1 MCTESDVLVIGGG
14 IAGITA
20 AIEAARAGAAT
31 TIACAGPLFGGSSFY
46 PGTWGLGLIGPESEA
61 DEADLIATIEDV
73 GCGMAD
79 HELVE
84 VFVRGI
90 RPAIAWLE
98 EDLGVPLKRPSSAQS
113 ASDKTFI
120 PCFDHKRR
128 LWRGITRQTFEAA
141 AQRTLKTLD
150 VNVLER
156 TELMELARL
165 HEDDGAVRGAV
176 FFDHASASLRT
187 SAASSVI
194 LAAGGTGGLFE
205 RSLTSADVLSSVH
218 AIAMSTGCELVNI
231 EFMQMMP
238 GLVSPVRGIVFN
250 EKTFRYAIPEDAN
263 GILPHSKDARAD
275 LLEARSSHGPFTCR
289 LDDERVDR
297 AIDAAGPSGM
307 PVRLRFPSNN
317 IPEFV
322 QTFST
327 WMQQS
332 LNIAPTD
339 ELRIAMYA
347 HAANGGIRIDR
358 NAWTGVKGLY
368 ACGELTGGMH
378 GADRIGGLSSAN
390 GLVFGRIAGKAA
402 ARHAKQVSCADQ
414 PLNHGCTWGGT
425 SSRRDDA
432 EASHARLDDVGA
444 SACISLQRKDAAMLH
459 AHMDETPDSTCIS
472 PAREDT
478 ATSYAYMDEMCASAC
493 ISTDRDDAAMP
504 QTRMDEAGTSA
515 RTVERPLNA
524 SCEEAPGAAL
534 NGLRMSAAPLSA
546 ADADRITRDMRHVMG
561 QHAMITRT
569 EDGLS
574 EALAD
579 IECLQREVG
588 YHQACRGCV
597 IPSDSSIARG
607 VRVASQLALAHAML
621 RAMLNRRESIGS
633 HLRIDTFKDR

>member
-14 IAGITA
+14 IAGITT

-165 HEDDGAVRGAV
+165 HEDDGAVCGAV

-218 AIAMSTGCELVNI
+218 AIAMSAGCELLNI

-250 EKTFRYAIPEDAN
+250 EKTFRYAIPEDAS
-263 GILPHSKDARAD
+263 GILPHSEDARAD

-307 PVRLRFPSNN
+307 PVRFLFPSNN

-444 SACISLQRKDAAMLH
+444 SACISLQRKDAAM
-459 AHMDETPDSTCIS
+459 
-472 PAREDT
+472 
-478 ATSYAYMDEMCASAC
+478 
-493 ISTDRDDAAMP
+493 P
-504 QTRMDEAGTSA
+504 QTRMDEVGTSA

-524 SCEEAPGAAL
+524 SCEEALGAAL

-633 HLRIDTFKDR
+633 HLRIDTFKD

>member
-165 HEDDGAVRGAV
+165 HEDDGAVCGAV

-218 AIAMSTGCELVNI
+218 AIAMSAGCELVNI

-250 EKTFRYAIPEDAN
+250 EKTFRYAIPEDAS
-263 GILPHSKDARAD
+263 GILPHSEDARAD

-307 PVRLRFPSNN
+307 PVRFRFPSNN

-459 AHMDETPDSTCIS
+459 AHMDET
-472 PAREDT
+472 
-478 ATSYAYMDEMCASAC
+478 
-493 ISTDRDDAAMP
+493 
-504 QTRMDEAGTSA
+504 GTSA

-524 SCEEAPGAAL
+524 SCEEALGAAL

-588 YHQACRGCV
+588 YHQAYRGCV

-633 HLRIDTFKDR
+633 HLRIDTFKD

>member
-165 HEDDGAVRGAV
+165 HEDDGAVCGAV

-218 AIAMSTGCELVNI
+218 AIAMSAGCELVNI

-238 GLVSPVRGIVFN
+238 ELVSPVRGIVFN
-250 EKTFRYAIPEDAN
+250 EKTFRYAIPEDAS
-263 GILPHSKDARAD
+263 GILPHSEDARAD

-307 PVRLRFPSNN
+307 PVRFRFPSNN

-432 EASHARLDDVGA
+432 
-444 SACISLQRKDAAMLH
+444 
-459 AHMDETPDSTCIS
+459 
-472 PAREDT
+472 
-478 ATSYAYMDEMCASAC
+478 
-493 ISTDRDDAAMP
+493 AMP

-607 VRVASQLALAHAML
+607 VRVASQLALAHDML

>member
-165 HEDDGAVRGAV
+165 HEDDGAVCGAV

-218 AIAMSTGCELVNI
+218 AIAMSAGCELVNI

-250 EKTFRYAIPEDAN
+250 EKTFRYAIPEDVS
-263 GILPHSKDARAD
+263 GILPHSEDARAD

-307 PVRLRFPSNN
+307 PVRFRFPSNN

-425 SSRRDDA
+425 SSR
-432 EASHARLDDVGA
+432 
-444 SACISLQRKDAAMLH
+444 
-459 AHMDETPDSTCIS
+459 
-472 PAREDT
+472 
-478 ATSYAYMDEMCASAC
+478 
-493 ISTDRDDAAMP
+493 RDDAAMP

>member
-165 HEDDGAVRGAV
+165 HEDDGAVCGAV

-218 AIAMSTGCELVNI
+218 AIAMSAGCELVNI

-250 EKTFRYAIPEDAN
+250 EKTFRYAIPEDAS
-263 GILPHSKDARAD
+263 GILPHSEDARAD

-307 PVRLRFPSNN
+307 PVRFRFPSNN

-432 EASHARLDDVGA
+432 
-444 SACISLQRKDAAMLH
+444 
-459 AHMDETPDSTCIS
+459 
-472 PAREDT
+472 
-478 ATSYAYMDEMCASAC
+478 
-493 ISTDRDDAAMP
+493 AMP

-534 NGLRMSAAPLSA
+534 NGLRMSTAPLSA

-569 EDGLS
+569 EDGLN

-597 IPSDSSIARG
+597 IPSESSIARG

-633 HLRIDTFKDR
+633 HLRIDTFKD

>member
-165 HEDDGAVRGAV
+165 HEDDGAVCGAV

-218 AIAMSTGCELVNI
+218 AIAMSAGCELVNI

-250 EKTFRYAIPEDAN
+250 EKTFRYAIPEDAS
-263 GILPHSKDARAD
+263 GILPHSEDARAD

-307 PVRLRFPSNN
+307 PVRFRFPSNN

-432 EASHARLDDVGA
+432 
-444 SACISLQRKDAAMLH
+444 
-459 AHMDETPDSTCIS
+459 
-472 PAREDT
+472 
-478 ATSYAYMDEMCASAC
+478 
-493 ISTDRDDAAMP
+493 AMP

-524 SCEEAPGAAL
+524 SCEEALGAAL

-569 EDGLS
+569 EDGLN

-597 IPSDSSIARG
+597 IPSESSIARG

-633 HLRIDTFKDR
+633 HLRIDTFKD

>member
-1 MCTESDVLVIGGG
+1 
-14 IAGITA
+14 
-20 AIEAARAGAAT
+20 
-31 TIACAGPLFGGSSFY
+31 
-46 PGTWGLGLIGPESEA
+46 
-61 DEADLIATIEDV
+61 
-73 GCGMAD
+73 MAD

-98 EDLGVPLKRPSSAQS
+98 EELGVPLKRPSSAQS
-113 ASDKTFI
+113 ASDKTYI
-120 PCFDHKRR
+120 PCFDHKQR
-128 LWRGITRQTFEAA
+128 LWRGITRQAFEAA
-141 AQRTLKTLD
+141 AQRTLKALD
-150 VNVLER
+150 INVLER
-156 TELMELARL
+156 TELMELARRP
-165 HEDDGAVRGAV
+165 EDDGAICGAV

-187 SAASSVI
+187 CAASSVI

-218 AIAMSTGCELVNI
+218 AIALGAGCELVNI

-250 EKTFRYAIPEDAN
+250 EKTFRYAIPEDAS
-263 GILPHSKDARAD
+263 GILPRNEDARAD

-307 PVRLRFPSNN
+307 PVRFRFPSDDV
-317 IPEFV
+317 PEFV

-332 LNIAPTD
+332 LNIEPTD

-347 HAANGGIRIDR
+347 HAANGGVRIDR

-402 ARHAKQVSCADQ
+402 ARHAKQVPCADQ
-414 PLNHGCTWGGT
+414 PLDHGRTWGGT
-425 SSRRDDA
+425 SLHRDDA
-432 EASHARLDDVGA
+432 EASHARMGDVGA
-444 SACISLQRKDAAMLH
+444 STCISSHRDDVTMLH
-459 AHMDETPDSTCIS
+459 AHMDEAAESACIS
-472 PAREDT
+472 PQREDA

-493 ISTDRDDAAMP
+493 ITSDRDDAAMP
-504 QTRMDEAGTSA
+504 QTNLDEVKTSTY
-515 RTVERPLNA
+515 TVERPRSA
-524 SCEEAPGAAL
+524 SCEEALGAAL
-534 NGLRMSAAPLSA
+534 NGLRMNAAPLSA
-546 ADADRITRDMRHVMG
+546 ADADRIARDMRHIMG

-579 IECLQREVG
+579 LERLQREVG

-607 VRVASQLALAHAML
+607 VRVASQLALDHAML

-633 HLRIDTFKDR
+633 HLRIDTFKD

>member
-1 MCTESDVLVIGGG
+1 MYTESDVLVIGGG

-165 HEDDGAVRGAV
+165 HEDDGAVCGAV

-218 AIAMSTGCELVNI
+218 AIAMSAGCELVNI

-250 EKTFRYAIPEDAN
+250 EKTFRYAIPEDAS

-332 LNIAPTD
+332 LNIAPTTSC
-339 ELRIAMYA
+339 ESPCTHTPQMEAFALTAMP
-347 HAANGGIRIDR
+347 
-358 NAWTGVKGLY
+358 
-368 ACGELTGGMH
+368 
-378 GADRIGGLSSAN
+378 
-390 GLVFGRIAGKAA
+390 GRASRGSTLAE
-402 ARHAKQVSCADQ
+402 
-414 PLNHGCTWGGT
+414 
-425 SSRRDDA
+425 SSRA
-432 EASHARLDDVGA
+432 ACTGPTA
-444 SACISLQRKDAAMLH
+444 SAGSQARTAWCLAG
-459 AHMDETPDSTCIS
+459 S
-472 PAREDT
+472 PARRPPVT
-478 ATSYAYMDEMCASAC
+478 PSRYHAP
-493 ISTDRDDAAMP
+493 ISP
-504 QTRMDEAGTSA
+504 
-515 RTVERPLNA
+515 
-524 SCEEAPGAAL
+524 
-534 NGLRMSAAPLSA
+534 
-546 ADADRITRDMRHVMG
+546 
-561 QHAMITRT
+561 
-569 EDGLS
+569 
-574 EALAD
+574 
-579 IECLQREVG
+579 
-588 YHQACRGCV
+588 
-597 IPSDSSIARG
+597 
-607 VRVASQLALAHAML
+607 
-621 RAMLNRRESIGS
+621 
-633 HLRIDTFKDR
+633 

>member
-165 HEDDGAVRGAV
+165 HEDDGAVCGAV

-218 AIAMSTGCELVNI
+218 AIAMSAGCELVNI

-250 EKTFRYAIPEDAN
+250 EKTFRYAIPEDASD
-263 GILPHSKDARAD
+263 ILPHNEDARAD

-307 PVRLRFPSNN
+307 PVRFRFPSNN

-432 EASHARLDDVGA
+432 EASHARMDDVGA
-444 SACISLQRKDAAMLH
+444 SACISPQRK
-459 AHMDETPDSTCIS
+459 
-472 PAREDT
+472 
-478 ATSYAYMDEMCASAC
+478 
-493 ISTDRDDAAMP
+493 DAAMP

-633 HLRIDTFKDR
+633 HLRIDTFKD

>member
-1 MCTESDVLVIGGG
+1 MHRIRRAGHRRG

-31 TIACAGPLFGGSSFY
+31 TIACAGPLFGCSSFY

-113 ASDKTFI
+113 ASNKTFI

-156 TELMELARL
+156 TELMELARP
-165 HEDDGAVRGAV
+165 HEDDGAVCGAV

-205 RSLTSADVLSSVH
+205 RSLTYADVLSSVH
-218 AIAMSTGCELVNI
+218 AIAMSAGCELVNI

-250 EKTFRYAIPEDAN
+250 EKTFRYAIPEDAS
-263 GILPHSKDARAD
+263 GILPHSEDARAD

-444 SACISLQRKDAAMLH
+444 SACISPQRKDAATSYV
-459 AHMDETPDSTCIS
+459 HMDEMSASDCIS
-472 PAREDT
+472 
-478 ATSYAYMDEMCASAC
+478 S
-493 ISTDRDDAAMP
+493 DRDDAAMP

-524 SCEEAPGAAL
+524 SCEEALGAAL

>member
-165 HEDDGAVRGAV
+165 HEDDGAVCGAV

-218 AIAMSTGCELVNI
+218 AIAMSAGCELVNI

-250 EKTFRYAIPEDAN
+250 EKTFRYAIPEDAS
-263 GILPHSKDARAD
+263 GILPHSEDARAD

-297 AIDAAGPSGM
+297 AINAAGPSGM

-414 PLNHGCTWGGT
+414 LLNHGCTWGGT

-459 AHMDETPDSTCIS
+459 AHMDET
-472 PAREDT
+472 
-478 ATSYAYMDEMCASAC
+478 
-493 ISTDRDDAAMP
+493 
-504 QTRMDEAGTSA
+504 GTSA

-524 SCEEAPGAAL
+524 SCEEALGAAL

-607 VRVASQLALAHAML
+607 VRVVSQLALAHTML

>member
-165 HEDDGAVRGAV
+165 HEDDGAVCGAV

-218 AIAMSTGCELVNI
+218 AIAMSAGCELVNI

-250 EKTFRYAIPEDAN
+250 EKTFRYAIPEDAS
-263 GILPHSKDARAD
+263 GILPHSEDARAD

-307 PVRLRFPSNN
+307 PVRFRFPSNN

-459 AHMDETPDSTCIS
+459 AHMDET
-472 PAREDT
+472 
-478 ATSYAYMDEMCASAC
+478 
-493 ISTDRDDAAMP
+493 
-504 QTRMDEAGTSA
+504 GTSA

-524 SCEEAPGAAL
+524 SCEEALGAAL

-597 IPSDSSIARG
+597 IPSESSIARG

-633 HLRIDTFKDR
+633 HLRIDTFKD

>member
-98 EDLGVPLKRPSSAQS
+98 EDLSVPLKRPSSAQS

-141 AQRTLKTLD
+141 ARRTLKTLD

-165 HEDDGAVRGAV
+165 HEDDGAVCGAV

-194 LAAGGTGGLFE
+194 LAAGGTGELFE

-218 AIAMSTGCELVNI
+218 AIAMSAGCELVNI

-250 EKTFRYAIPEDAN
+250 EKTFRYAIPEDAS
-263 GILPHSKDARAD
+263 GILPHSEDARAD

-307 PVRLRFPSNN
+307 PVRFRFPSNN

-339 ELRIAMYA
+339 EPRIAMYA

-444 SACISLQRKDAAMLH
+444 SACIS
-459 AHMDETPDSTCIS
+459 
-472 PAREDT
+472 
-478 ATSYAYMDEMCASAC
+478 
-493 ISTDRDDAAMP
+493 TDRDDAAMP

-524 SCEEAPGAAL
+524 SCEEALGAAL

-633 HLRIDTFKDR
+633 HLRIDTFKD

>member
-1 MCTESDVLVIGGG
+1 MRTESDVLVIGGG

-165 HEDDGAVRGAV
+165 HEDDGAVCGAV
-176 FFDHASASLRT
+176 FFDHTSASLRT

-218 AIAMSTGCELVNI
+218 AIAMSAGCELVNI

-250 EKTFRYAIPEDAN
+250 EKTFRYAIPEDAS
-263 GILPHSKDARAD
+263 GILPHSEDARAD

-307 PVRLRFPSNN
+307 PVRFRFPSNN

-339 ELRIAMYA
+339 ELRIAIYA

-444 SACISLQRKDAAMLH
+444 SACIS
-459 AHMDETPDSTCIS
+459 
-472 PAREDT
+472 
-478 ATSYAYMDEMCASAC
+478 
-493 ISTDRDDAAMP
+493 TDRDDAAMP

-524 SCEEAPGAAL
+524 SCEEALGAAL

-546 ADADRITRDMRHVMG
+546 ADADRITRDMRHVIG

>member
-1 MCTESDVLVIGGG
+1 
-14 IAGITA
+14 
-20 AIEAARAGAAT
+20 
-31 TIACAGPLFGGSSFY
+31 
-46 PGTWGLGLIGPESEA
+46 
-61 DEADLIATIEDV
+61 
-73 GCGMAD
+73 MAD

-98 EDLGVPLKRPSSAQS
+98 EELGVPLKRPSSAQS

-120 PCFDHKRR
+120 PCFDHKQR
-128 LWRGITRQTFEAA
+128 LWRGITRQAFEAA
-141 AQRTLKTLD
+141 AQRTLKALD
-150 VNVLER
+150 INVLER
-156 TELMELARL
+156 TELMELARRP
-165 HEDDGAVRGAV
+165 EDDGAICGAV

-218 AIAMSTGCELVNI
+218 AIAMSAGCELVNI

-250 EKTFRYAIPEDAN
+250 EKTFRYAIPEDAS
-263 GILPHSKDARAD
+263 GILPRNEDARAD

-289 LDDERVDR
+289 LDDEHVDR
-297 AIDAAGPSGM
+297 AIDAAGPSGT
-307 PVRLRFPSNN
+307 PIHFRFPSDDV
-317 IPEFV
+317 PEFV

-327 WMQQS
+327 WMRQS
-332 LNIAPTD
+332 LTIEPTN

-402 ARHAKQVSCADQ
+402 ALHAKQVSRADQ

-444 SACISLQRKDAAMLH
+444 SACISPQRKDTAMLH
-459 AHMDETPDSTCIS
+459 AHMNETADSTCIS

-493 ISTDRDDAAMP
+493 ISSDRDDAAMP
-504 QTRMDEAGTSA
+504 QTRIDEVGTSTHA
-515 RTVERPLNA
+515 VERPRSA
-524 SCEEAPGAAL
+524 SCEEALGAAL
-534 NGLRMSAAPLSA
+534 NGLRMNAAPLSA
-546 ADADRITRDMRHVMG
+546 ADADRIAQDMRRIMG
-561 QHAMITRT
+561 HHAMITRT

-579 IECLQREVG
+579 IERLRREVG
-588 YHQACRGCV
+588 YHQACRGRV
-597 IPSDSSIARG
+597 IPSDVSIARG
-607 VRVASQLALAHAML
+607 VRVTSQLTLARAML
-621 RAMLNRRESIGS
+621 RAMISRRESIGS
-633 HLRIDTFKDR
+633 HLRIDTFKD

>member
-165 HEDDGAVRGAV
+165 HEDDGAVCGAV

-218 AIAMSTGCELVNI
+218 AIAMSAGCELVNI

-250 EKTFRYAIPEDAN
+250 EKTFRYAIPEDAS
-263 GILPHSKDARAD
+263 GILPHSEDARAD

-307 PVRLRFPSNN
+307 PVRFRFPSNN

-339 ELRIAMYA
+339 ELRIAIYA

-444 SACISLQRKDAAMLH
+444 SACIS
-459 AHMDETPDSTCIS
+459 
-472 PAREDT
+472 
-478 ATSYAYMDEMCASAC
+478 
-493 ISTDRDDAAMP
+493 TDRDDAAMP

-524 SCEEAPGAAL
+524 SCEEALGAAL

>member
-128 LWRGITRQTFEAA
+128 LWRGIARQTFEAA

-156 TELMELARL
+156 TKLMELARL
-165 HEDDGAVRGAV
+165 HEDDGAVCGAV

-218 AIAMSTGCELVNI
+218 AIAMSAGCELVNI

-250 EKTFRYAIPEDAN
+250 EKTFRYAIPEDAS
-263 GILPHSKDARAD
+263 GILPHSEDARAD

-297 AIDAAGPSGM
+297 AIDAARPSGM
-307 PVRLRFPSNN
+307 PVRFRFPSNN
-317 IPEFV
+317 IPKFV

-414 PLNHGCTWGGT
+414 PLNHGWTWGGT
-425 SSRRDDA
+425 SSR
-432 EASHARLDDVGA
+432 
-444 SACISLQRKDAAMLH
+444 
-459 AHMDETPDSTCIS
+459 
-472 PAREDT
+472 
-478 ATSYAYMDEMCASAC
+478 
-493 ISTDRDDAAMP
+493 RDDAAMP

-574 EALAD
+574 GALAD

-607 VRVASQLALAHAML
+607 VRVVSQLALAHTML

-633 HLRIDTFKDR
+633 HLRIDTFKD

>member
-128 LWRGITRQTFEAA
+128 LWRGIARQTFEAA

-165 HEDDGAVRGAV
+165 HEDDGAVCGAV
-176 FFDHASASLRT
+176 FFDHVSASLRT

-218 AIAMSTGCELVNI
+218 AIAMSAGCELVNI

-250 EKTFRYAIPEDAN
+250 EKTFRYAIPEDAS
-263 GILPHSKDARAD
+263 GILPHSEDARAD
-275 LLEARSSHGPFTCR
+275 LLEVRSSHGPFTCR

-414 PLNHGCTWGGT
+414 LLNHGCTWGGT
-425 SSRRDDA
+425 SSR
-432 EASHARLDDVGA
+432 
-444 SACISLQRKDAAMLH
+444 
-459 AHMDETPDSTCIS
+459 
-472 PAREDT
+472 
-478 ATSYAYMDEMCASAC
+478 
-493 ISTDRDDAAMP
+493 RDDAAMP

>member
-165 HEDDGAVRGAV
+165 HEDDGAVCGAV

-218 AIAMSTGCELVNI
+218 AIAMSAGCELVNI

-250 EKTFRYAIPEDAN
+250 EKTFRYAIPEDAS
-263 GILPHSKDARAD
+263 GILPHSEDARAD

-432 EASHARLDDVGA
+432 
-444 SACISLQRKDAAMLH
+444 
-459 AHMDETPDSTCIS
+459 
-472 PAREDT
+472 
-478 ATSYAYMDEMCASAC
+478 
-493 ISTDRDDAAMP
+493 AMP

-515 RTVERPLNA
+515 RAVERPLNA
-524 SCEEAPGAAL
+524 SCEEALDAAL

>member
-165 HEDDGAVRGAV
+165 HEDDGAVCGAV

-444 SACISLQRKDAAMLH
+444 SACIS
-459 AHMDETPDSTCIS
+459 
-472 PAREDT
+472 
-478 ATSYAYMDEMCASAC
+478 
-493 ISTDRDDAAMP
+493 TDRDDAAMP

>member
-141 AQRTLKTLD
+141 AQRTLKALD

-165 HEDDGAVRGAV
+165 HEDDGAVCGAV

-218 AIAMSTGCELVNI
+218 AIAMSAGCELVNI

-250 EKTFRYAIPEDAN
+250 EKTFRYAIPEDAS
-263 GILPHSKDARAD
+263 GILPHSEDARAD

-307 PVRLRFPSNN
+307 PVRFLFPSNN

-459 AHMDETPDSTCIS
+459 AHMDET
-472 PAREDT
+472 
-478 ATSYAYMDEMCASAC
+478 
-493 ISTDRDDAAMP
+493 
-504 QTRMDEAGTSA
+504 GTSA

-524 SCEEAPGAAL
+524 SCEEALGAAL
-534 NGLRMSAAPLSA
+534 NDLRMSAAPLSA

-569 EDGLS
+569 EDGLN

-597 IPSDSSIARG
+597 IPSESSIARG

-633 HLRIDTFKDR
+633 HLRIDTFKD

>member
-165 HEDDGAVRGAV
+165 HEDDGAVCGAV

-218 AIAMSTGCELVNI
+218 AIAMSAGCELVNI

-250 EKTFRYAIPEDAN
+250 EKTFRYAIPEDAS

-444 SACISLQRKDAAMLH
+444 SACIS
-459 AHMDETPDSTCIS
+459 
-472 PAREDT
+472 
-478 ATSYAYMDEMCASAC
+478 
-493 ISTDRDDAAMP
+493 TDRDDAAMP

-524 SCEEAPGAAL
+524 SCEEALGATL

-569 EDGLS
+569 EDGLN

-597 IPSDSSIARG
+597 IPSESSIARG

-633 HLRIDTFKDR
+633 HLRIDTFKD

>member
-1 MCTESDVLVIGGG
+1 MCTKSDVLVIGGG

-73 GCGMAD
+73 GCGTAD

-113 ASDKTFI
+113 ARDKTFI
-120 PCFDHKRR
+120 PCFDHKQR
-128 LWRGITRQTFEAA
+128 LWRGITRQAFETAA
-141 AQRTLKTLD
+141 RRTLKALD

-156 TELMELARL
+156 TELMELARC
-165 HEDDGAVRGAV
+165 HEDDAAVCGAV

-187 SAASSVI
+187 CAASSVI

-218 AIAMSTGCELVNI
+218 AIAMSVGCELVNI

-250 EKTFRYAIPEDAN
+250 ERTFRYAIPEDASS
-263 GILPHSKDARAD
+263 ILPRSEAARAD
-275 LLEARSSHGPFTCR
+275 LLEVRSSHGPFTCR

-307 PVRLRFPSNN
+307 PIHFRFPSDDV
-317 IPEFV
+317 PEFV

-332 LNIAPTD
+332 LNIEPTD

-347 HAANGGIRIDR
+347 HAANGGVRIDR
-358 NAWTGVKGLY
+358 NAWTGVEGLY

-402 ARHAKQVSCADQ
+402 ARHAKQVPCADQ
-414 PLNHGCTWGGT
+414 PLDHGRTRGGT
-425 SSRRDDA
+425 SLHRDDA
-432 EASHARLDDVGA
+432 EASHARMDDVGA
-444 SACISLQRKDAAMLH
+444 STCISSQRDDVAMLH
-459 AHMDETPDSTCIS
+459 ARMNEAAESTCIS
-472 PAREDT
+472 PQREDA

-493 ISTDRDDAAMP
+493 ISSDRDDAAMP
-504 QTRMDEAGTSA
+504 QTRIDEVGTSTHA
-515 RTVERPLNA
+515 VERPRSA
-524 SCEEAPGAAL
+524 SCEEALGAAL
-534 NGLRMSAAPLSA
+534 NGLRMNAAPLSA
-546 ADADRITRDMRHVMG
+546 ADADRIARDMRHIMG

-579 IECLQREVG
+579 IERLQREAG
-588 YHQACRGCV
+588 YHQACRGCD
-597 IPSDSSIARG
+597 IPSDVSIARG
-607 VRVASQLALAHAML
+607 VRVASQLTLARAML

-633 HLRIDTFKDR
+633 HLRIDTFKD

>member
-31 TIACAGPLFGGSSFY
+31 AIACAGPLFGGSSFY
-46 PGTWGLGLIGPESEA
+46 PGTWGLGLIGPESET

-98 EDLGVPLKRPSSAQS
+98 EELGVPLKRPSSAQS
-113 ASDKTFI
+113 ASDKTYI
-120 PCFDHKRR
+120 PCFDHKQR
-128 LWRGITRQTFEAA
+128 LWRGITRQAFEAA
-141 AQRTLKTLD
+141 AQRTLKALD
-150 VNVLER
+150 INVLER
-156 TELMELARL
+156 TELMELARRP
-165 HEDDGAVRGAV
+165 EDDGAICGAV

-187 SAASSVI
+187 CATSSVI

-218 AIAMSTGCELVNI
+218 AIALGAGCELVNI

-250 EKTFRYAIPEDAN
+250 EKTFRYAIPEDAS
-263 GILPHSKDARAD
+263 GILPCSEDARAD

-289 LDDERVDR
+289 LDDELVDR

-307 PVRLRFPSNN
+307 PVRFRFPSDDF
-317 IPEFV
+317 PEFV

-332 LNIAPTD
+332 LNIEPTD

-347 HAANGGIRIDR
+347 HAANGGVRIDR
-358 NAWTGVKGLY
+358 NAWTGVKRLY

-402 ARHAKQVSCADQ
+402 ARHAKQVPCADQ
-414 PLNHGCTWGGT
+414 PLDHGRTWGGT
-425 SSRRDDA
+425 SLHRDDA
-432 EASHARLDDVGA
+432 EASHARMDDVGA
-444 SACISLQRKDAAMLH
+444 STCISPQRKDA
-459 AHMDETPDSTCIS
+459 
-472 PAREDT
+472 

-493 ISTDRDDAAMP
+493 ISSDRDDAAMP
-504 QTRMDEAGTSA
+504 QTRIDEVGTSTHA
-515 RTVERPLNA
+515 VERPRSA
-524 SCEEAPGAAL
+524 SCEEALGAAL
-534 NGLRMSAAPLSA
+534 NGLRMNAAPLSA
-546 ADADRITRDMRHVMG
+546 ADADRIARDMRHIMG

-579 IECLQREVG
+579 IERLQREVG
-588 YHQACRGCV
+588 YHQACHGCD
-597 IPSDSSIARG
+597 IPSDVSIARG
-607 VRVASQLALAHAML
+607 VRVASQLTLARAML

-633 HLRIDTFKDR
+633 HLRIDTFKD

>member
-165 HEDDGAVRGAV
+165 HENDAAVCGAV
-176 FFDHASASLRT
+176 FFDHASANLRT

-218 AIAMSTGCELVNI
+218 AIAMSAGCELVNI

-238 GLVSPVRGIVFN
+238 GLVSPVRDIVFN
-250 EKTFRYAIPEDAN
+250 EKTFRYAIPEDAS
-263 GILPHSKDARAD
+263 GILPHSEDARAD

-307 PVRLRFPSNN
+307 PVRFRFPSNN

-368 ACGELTGGMH
+368 ACGEPTGGMH

-444 SACISLQRKDAAMLH
+444 SVCISPQRKDAAMLH
-459 AHMDETPDSTCIS
+459 AH
-472 PAREDT
+472 
-478 ATSYAYMDEMCASAC
+478 
-493 ISTDRDDAAMP
+493 
-504 QTRMDEAGTSA
+504 MDEAGTSA

>member
-73 GCGMAD
+73 GCSMAD

-150 VNVLER
+150 VNVFER

-165 HEDDGAVRGAV
+165 HEDDGAVCGAV

-218 AIAMSTGCELVNI
+218 AIAMSAGCELVNI

-250 EKTFRYAIPEDAN
+250 EKTFRYAIPEDAS
-263 GILPHSKDARAD
+263 GILPHSEDARAD

-307 PVRLRFPSNN
+307 PVRFRFPSNN

-444 SACISLQRKDAAMLH
+444 SACISLQRKDAAM
-459 AHMDETPDSTCIS
+459 
-472 PAREDT
+472 
-478 ATSYAYMDEMCASAC
+478 
-493 ISTDRDDAAMP
+493 P

-515 RTVERPLNA
+515 RAVERPLNA
-524 SCEEAPGAAL
+524 SCEEALGAAL

-633 HLRIDTFKDR
+633 HLRIDTFKD

>member
-1 MCTESDVLVIGGG
+1 MCTESEVLVIGGG

-98 EDLGVPLKRPSSAQS
+98 EELGVPLKRPSSAQS

-120 PCFDHKRR
+120 PCFDHKQP
-128 LWRGITRQTFEAA
+128 LWRGITRQAFEAA
-141 AQRTLKTLD
+141 AQGTLKALD
-150 VNVLER
+150 INVLER
-156 TELMELARL
+156 TELMELARRP
-165 HEDDGAVRGAV
+165 EDDGAICGAV

-187 SAASSVI
+187 CAASSVI

-218 AIAMSTGCELVNI
+218 AIALGAGCELVNI

-250 EKTFRYAIPEDAN
+250 EKTFRYAIPEDASS
-263 GILPHSKDARAD
+263 ILPRSEDACAD
-275 LLEARSSHGPFTCR
+275 LLEVRSSHGPFTCR

-307 PVRLRFPSNN
+307 PVRFRFPSDDV
-317 IPEFV
+317 PEFV

-347 HAANGGIRIDR
+347 RAANGGIRIDR

-378 GADRIGGLSSAN
+378 GSDRIGGLSSAN
-390 GLVFGRIAGKAA
+390 GLVFGRIAGMAA
-402 ARHAKQVSCADQ
+402 ARHAKQVLYADQ
-414 PLNHGCTWGGT
+414 SLDHGCTWSGT
-425 SSRRDDA
+425 SSHRDDA
-432 EASHARLDDVGA
+432 EASHARMGDVGA
-444 SACISLQRKDAAMLH
+444 STCISSQRDDVAMLH
-459 AHMDETPDSTCIS
+459 ARMNEAAESTCIS
-472 PAREDT
+472 PQREDA

-493 ISTDRDDAAMP
+493 ISSDRDDAAMP
-504 QTRMDEAGTSA
+504 QTRIDELGTSTHA
-515 RTVERPLNA
+515 VERPRSA
-524 SCEEAPGAAL
+524 SCEEALGAAL
-534 NGLRMSAAPLSA
+534 NGLRMNAAPLSA
-546 ADADRITRDMRHVMG
+546 ADADRIARDMRHIMG

-579 IECLQREVG
+579 IERLQREVG
-588 YHQACRGCV
+588 YHQACRGCD
-597 IPSDSSIARG
+597 IPSDVSIARG
-607 VRVASQLALAHAML
+607 VRWHPNLLSPAPCYEPCSIAAKASA
-621 RAMLNRRESIGS
+621 R
-633 HLRIDTFKDR
+633 T

>member
-113 ASDKTFI
+113 TSDKTFI

-165 HEDDGAVRGAV
+165 HEDDGAVCGAV

-218 AIAMSTGCELVNI
+218 AIAMSAGCELVNI

-250 EKTFRYAIPEDAN
+250 EKTFRYAIPEDASD
-263 GILPHSKDARAD
+263 ILPHSEDARAD

-307 PVRLRFPSNN
+307 PVRFLFPSNN

-390 GLVFGRIAGKAA
+390 GLVFGGIAGKAA

-432 EASHARLDDVGA
+432 EASHARLDDIGA
-444 SACISLQRKDAAMLH
+444 SACISLQRK
-459 AHMDETPDSTCIS
+459 
-472 PAREDT
+472 
-478 ATSYAYMDEMCASAC
+478 
-493 ISTDRDDAAMP
+493 DAAMP

-633 HLRIDTFKDR
+633 HLRIDTFKD

>member
-165 HEDDGAVRGAV
+165 HEDDWAVCGAV

-218 AIAMSTGCELVNI
+218 AIAMSAGCELVNI

-250 EKTFRYAIPEDAN
+250 EKTFRYAIPEDVS
-263 GILPHSKDARAD
+263 GILPHSEDARAD

-307 PVRLRFPSNN
+307 PVRFRFPSNN

-432 EASHARLDDVGA
+432 
-444 SACISLQRKDAAMLH
+444 
-459 AHMDETPDSTCIS
+459 
-472 PAREDT
+472 
-478 ATSYAYMDEMCASAC
+478 
-493 ISTDRDDAAMP
+493 AMP

-546 ADADRITRDMRHVMG
+546 ADADRITRNMRHVMG

-633 HLRIDTFKDR
+633 HLRIDTFKD

>member
-156 TELMELARL
+156 TELMELTRL
-165 HEDDGAVRGAV
+165 HEDDGAVCGAV

-218 AIAMSTGCELVNI
+218 AIAMSAGCELVNI

-250 EKTFRYAIPEDAN
+250 EKTFRYAIPEDAS
-263 GILPHSKDARAD
+263 GILPHSEDARAD

-307 PVRLRFPSNN
+307 PVRFRFPSNN

-425 SSRRDDA
+425 SSR
-432 EASHARLDDVGA
+432 
-444 SACISLQRKDAAMLH
+444 
-459 AHMDETPDSTCIS
+459 
-472 PAREDT
+472 
-478 ATSYAYMDEMCASAC
+478 
-493 ISTDRDDAAMP
+493 RDDAAMP

>member
-46 PGTWGLGLIGPESEA
+46 PGTWGLGLIGSESEA

-90 RPAIAWLE
+90 RPATAWLE

-150 VNVLER
+150 VNVFER

-165 HEDDGAVRGAV
+165 HEDDGAVCGAV

-218 AIAMSTGCELVNI
+218 AIAMSAGCELVNI

-238 GLVSPVRGIVFN
+238 GLVSPVRSIVFN
-250 EKTFRYAIPEDAN
+250 EKTFRYAIPEDAS
-263 GILPHSKDARAD
+263 GILPHSEDARAD

-307 PVRLRFPSNN
+307 PVRFRFPSNN

-378 GADRIGGLSSAN
+378 GADRIGGLSTRTAWCLSLIHISPPPPTGTCCPWWRLSPFSSLAACTPYPTSSCAHSASRRTCSSASPRAPWSSSVSYTH
-390 GLVFGRIAGKAA
+390 LDVYKRQAA
-402 ARHAKQVSCADQ
+402 AHV
-414 PLNHGCTWGGT
+414 
-425 SSRRDDA
+425 
-432 EASHARLDDVGA
+432 AR
-444 SACISLQRKDAAMLH
+444 
-459 AHMDETPDSTCIS
+459 
-472 PAREDT
+472 
-478 ATSYAYMDEMCASAC
+478 
-493 ISTDRDDAAMP
+493 
-504 QTRMDEAGTSA
+504 
-515 RTVERPLNA
+515 
-524 SCEEAPGAAL
+524 
-534 NGLRMSAAPLSA
+534 
-546 ADADRITRDMRHVMG
+546 
-561 QHAMITRT
+561 
-569 EDGLS
+569 
-574 EALAD
+574 
-579 IECLQREVG
+579 
-588 YHQACRGCV
+588 
-597 IPSDSSIARG
+597 
-607 VRVASQLALAHAML
+607 
-621 RAMLNRRESIGS
+621 RREPRLLPHERGI
-633 HLRIDTFKDR
+633 L

>member
-165 HEDDGAVRGAV
+165 HENDAAVCGAV
-176 FFDHASASLRT
+176 FFDHASANLRT

-218 AIAMSTGCELVNI
+218 AIAMSAGCELVNI

-238 GLVSPVRGIVFN
+238 GLVSPVRDIVFN
-250 EKTFRYAIPEDAN
+250 EKTFRYAIPEDAS
-263 GILPHSKDARAD
+263 GILPHSEDARAD

-307 PVRLRFPSNN
+307 PVRFRFPSNN

-444 SACISLQRKDAAMLH
+444 SVCISPQRKDAAMLH
-459 AHMDETPDSTCIS
+459 AH
-472 PAREDT
+472 
-478 ATSYAYMDEMCASAC
+478 
-493 ISTDRDDAAMP
+493 
-504 QTRMDEAGTSA
+504 MDEAGTSA

>member
-31 TIACAGPLFGGSSFY
+31 TTACAGPLFGGSSFY

-165 HEDDGAVRGAV
+165 HEDDGAVCGAV

-218 AIAMSTGCELVNI
+218 AIAMSAGCELVNI

-250 EKTFRYAIPEDAN
+250 EKTFRYAIPEDAS
-263 GILPHSKDARAD
+263 GILPHSEDARAD

-307 PVRLRFPSNN
+307 PVRFRFPSNN

-432 EASHARLDDVGA
+432 
-444 SACISLQRKDAAMLH
+444 
-459 AHMDETPDSTCIS
+459 
-472 PAREDT
+472 
-478 ATSYAYMDEMCASAC
+478 
-493 ISTDRDDAAMP
+493 AMP

-534 NGLRMSAAPLSA
+534 NGLRMSTAPLSA

-569 EDGLS
+569 EDGLN

-597 IPSDSSIARG
+597 IPSESSIARG

-633 HLRIDTFKDR
+633 HLRIDTFKD

>member
-165 HEDDGAVRGAV
+165 HEDDGAVCGAV

-218 AIAMSTGCELVNI
+218 AIAMSAGCELVNI

-250 EKTFRYAIPEDAN
+250 EKTFRYAIPEDAS
-263 GILPHSKDARAD
+263 GILPCSEDARAD

-289 LDDERVDR
+289 LDDELVDR

-307 PVRLRFPSNN
+307 PVRFRFPSDDV
-317 IPEFV
+317 PEFV

-332 LNIAPTD
+332 LNIEPTD

-347 HAANGGIRIDR
+347 HAANGGVRIDR

-402 ARHAKQVSCADQ
+402 ARHAKQVPCADQ
-414 PLNHGCTWGGT
+414 PLDHGRTWGGT
-425 SSRRDDA
+425 SLHRDDA
-432 EASHARLDDVGA
+432 EASHARMDDVGA
-444 SACISLQRKDAAMLH
+444 STCISLQREDA
-459 AHMDETPDSTCIS
+459 
-472 PAREDT
+472 
-478 ATSYAYMDEMCASAC
+478 ATSYAYMNEICASAC
-493 ISTDRDDAAMP
+493 ISSVRDDAAMP
-504 QTRMDEAGTSA
+504 QTNLDEVKTSTY
-515 RTVERPLNA
+515 TVERPRSA
-524 SCEEAPGAAL
+524 SCEEALGAAL
-534 NGLRMSAAPLSA
+534 NGLRMNAAPLSA
-546 ADADRITRDMRHVMG
+546 ADADRIARDMRHIMG

-579 IECLQREVG
+579 IERLQREVG
-588 YHQACRGCV
+588 YHQACRGCD
-597 IPSDSSIARG
+597 IPSDVSIARG

-633 HLRIDTFKDR
+633 HLRIDTLKTDRGSPRPPT